1 MPARRELLSF
11 ACLSKAILL
20 YDVSARVLIT
30 KSDGANKLINR
41 GNLINSPPRIDHRA
55 EPKVMILAHATLGM
69 PLFSFSFSPFRF
81 FSLPRTVS
89 LSFQPLV
96 RRFSHQPSFI
106 SSSFHPRLSS
116 RAQSAVTKIDFL
128 AGTRESAG
136 EIEYIAV
143 SRPSFDFSLLAG
155 ALLHRRFIPRARA
168 RFFEAASASPV
179 KFSRRLIKKKR
190 ADSPRFHR
198 PAQLM

>member
-1 MPARRELLSF
+1 M
-11 ACLSKAILL
+11 
-20 YDVSARVLIT
+20 
-30 KSDGANKLINR
+30 
-41 GNLINSPPRIDHRA
+41 SP
-55 EPKVMILAHATLGM
+55 
-69 PLFSFSFSPFRF
+69 FSFSYP

-89 LSFQPLV
+89 PSFQPLV

-168 RFFEAASASPV
+168 LFRGRFREPRQIFQAIDKKETRRFAAFSPP
-179 KFSRRLIKKKR
+179 S
-190 ADSPRFHR
+190 
-198 PAQLM
+198 

>member
-1 MPARRELLSF
+1 MCRSRVTSVAQTERAAMRITYFRMSIRSHF
-11 ACLSKAILL
+11 IIGRA
-20 YDVSARVLIT
+20 YSARVLIT

-41 GNLINSPPRIDHRA
+41 GNLINPLPRGGRCA
-55 EPKVMILAHATLGM
+55 GAKVMILAHATWHATL
-69 PLFSFSFSPFRF
+69 LFLFLAPPPFAF
-81 FSLPRTVS
+81 PLPRTVS

-96 RRFSHQPSFI
+96 RRFSRQPSFI

-143 SRPSFDFSLLAG
+143 SGPSFDFSLLAG
-155 ALLHRRFIPRARA
+155 ALLLYRARA
-168 RFFEAASASPV
+168 
-179 KFSRRLIKKKR
+179 FSRSI
-190 ADSPRFHR
+190 PRTPSNF
-198 PAQLM
+198 PGD